1 MSNLMNKLFKNK
13 STQRFILSLKTP
25 HQQQYEQQL
34 LPKVSPSLI
43 PQQTN
48 HFSLAKPEF
57 LNNPDFSLNQKSV
70 ENSKSTESLKLYPN
84 LPFGLNPIKVTGF
97 DPSAVFEVEEGTAE
111 TEDDDAG
118 KVWADSVKKK
128 RKKKM
133 NKHKY
138 KKLRKRLRR
147 KT

>member
-1 MSNLMNKLFKNK
+1 MAYLMHKLFKNK
-13 STQRFILSLKTP
+13 STQRFIVSLKTP
-25 HQQQYEQQL
+25 QHQHRL
-34 LPKVSPSLI
+34 SKLSPSLI
-43 PQQTN
+43 PKQTH
-48 HFSLAKPEF
+48 HFSLIQP
-57 LNNPDFSLNQKSV
+57 
-70 ENSKSTESLKLYPN
+70 ENSLENDKSTEPLKLYPSF
-84 LPFGLNPIKVTGF
+84 PFGYLLNPVSSIGF
-97 DPSAVFEVEEGTAE
+97 DPMAIMEVEEGEAE
-111 TEDDDAG
+111 TEDDNAAG

>member
-1 MSNLMNKLFKNK
+1 MAYLMHKLFKNK

-25 HQQQYEQQL
+25 QHQHRL
-34 LPKVSPSLI
+34 SKLSPSLI
-43 PQQTN
+43 PQQTH
-48 HFSLAKPEF
+48 HFSLIQP
-57 LNNPDFSLNQKSV
+57 
-70 ENSKSTESLKLYPN
+70 ENSLENDKSTEPLKLYPSF
-84 LPFGLNPIKVTGF
+84 PFGYLLNPVSSIGF
-97 DPSAVFEVEEGTAE
+97 DPMAIMEVEEGKVE
-111 TEDDDAG
+111 TEDDNAG
-118 KVWADSVKKK
+118 EVWADSVKKK

>member
-1 MSNLMNKLFKNK
+1 MAYLMHKLFKNK

-25 HQQQYEQQL
+25 QHQHRL
-34 LPKVSPSLI
+34 SKLSPSLI
-43 PQQTN
+43 PQQTH
-48 HFSLAKPEF
+48 HFSLIQP
-57 LNNPDFSLNQKSV
+57 
-70 ENSKSTESLKLYPN
+70 ENSLENDKSTEPLKLYPSF
-84 LPFGLNPIKVTGF
+84 PFGYLLNPVSSIGF
-97 DPSAVFEVEEGTAE
+97 DPMAIMEVEEGEVE
-111 TEDDDAG
+111 TEDDNAG

>member
-1 MSNLMNKLFKNK
+1 MAYLMHKLFKNK
-13 STQRFILSLKTP
+13 STQTFILSLKTP
-25 HQQQYEQQL
+25 QHQHRL
-34 LPKVSPSLI
+34 SKLSPSLI
-43 PQQTN
+43 PQQTH
-48 HFSLAKPEF
+48 HFSLIQP
-57 LNNPDFSLNQKSV
+57 
-70 ENSKSTESLKLYPN
+70 ENSLENDKSTEPLKLYPSFR
-84 LPFGLNPIKVTGF
+84 FGYLLNPVNSIGF
-97 DPSAVFEVEEGTAE
+97 DPMAIMEVEEGEVE
-111 TEDDDAG
+111 TEDDNAG